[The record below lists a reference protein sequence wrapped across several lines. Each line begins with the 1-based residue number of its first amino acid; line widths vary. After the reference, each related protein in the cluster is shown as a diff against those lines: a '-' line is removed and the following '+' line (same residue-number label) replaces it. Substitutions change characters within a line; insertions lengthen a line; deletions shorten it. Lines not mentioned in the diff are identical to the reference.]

1 VCPGRGG
8 TGSYDRHGRSRRADA
23 FTYDDDLVPGDS
35 HCLGSVGHHGSGQ
48 SIVTPIVHGL
58 LPNHTYGAHAHVNAC
73 RSTGAAAGGHVEQS
87 ATGGAN
93 PENEIWLDFTTRD
106 EGSGEA
112 IAVHHCSFT
121 GTQRPRSIVIHRDET
136 GS

>member
-23 FTYDDDLVPGDS
+23 FTYDDDLVPVGATA
-35 HCLGSVGHHGSGQ
+35 SVQSVTTGSGQ

-93 PENEIWLDFTTRD
+93 QENEIWLDFTTR
-106 EGSGEA
+106 
-112 IAVHHCSFT
+112 C
-121 GTQRPRSIVIHRDET
+121 
-136 GS
+136 